1 MATQDC
7 RVWDGTAWV
16 SLRGPKGDT
25 GNPGTGATVTVA
37 GVTALAPGAT
47 PTVTD
52 SNADPS
58 IANLTFGIPAG
69 QPGTAATVTVG
80 TVTSIA
86 GPNPTVTN
94 SGSTT
99 AAVLNFGLVK
109 GDKGDAGSGVT
120 IKGTLEGAA
129 TPLPVGP
136 VAGDMYIVG
145 TPVPTAVSAVA
156 PTIIP
161 GDGLVWSGSA
171 WQDVGPIRG
180 PQGVKGDQ
188 GNAGTNATVSVGTV
202 TTGAAGSAAV
212 VVDGDAANPNNV
224 VLNMTIPRGD
234 TGANGQNFQVFTN
247 AVATPPAA
255 PLLGALWLVP
265 A

>member
-1 MATQDC
+1 MATSDV

-16 SLRGPKGDT
+16 SLRGPKGDN

-69 QPGTAATVTVG
+69 QPGTAATVAVG
-80 TVTSIA
+80 TVTA
-86 GPNPTVTN
+86 GAAPAVTN
-94 SGSTT
+94 SGSST
-99 AAVLNFGLVK
+99 AAVLNFVLQK

-136 VAGDMYIVG
+136 VAGDMFIIG

-180 PQGVKGDQ
+180 PQGPKGDQ

-212 VVDGDAANPNNV
+212 VTDGDAANPNNV

-247 AVATPPAA
+247 AVATPPAGQ
-255 PLLGALWLVP
+255 LQGAIWLVP
-265 A
+265 